1 MVLIKEEFEQ
11 KIHTYSDMIFRIAF
25 NYFANREDAE
35 DVMQDTFLKLYQSE
49 RRFEDDEKLKA
60 WLIRVT
66 INKCKSMFR
75 SPFRKRR
82 TELPEYEWENMI
94 GEGDIENDIVIKH
107 TVYSAV
113 MELPVK
119 YRVVVY
125 LYYYEDYSIKETA
138 EIIGVKE
145 TTVQTQ
151 LMRARKKLKDYL
163 PAK

>member
-1 MVLIKEEFEQ
+1 MKKGEFEQ
-11 KIHTYSDMIFRIAF
+11 KIHAYSDMIFRIAF

-35 DVMQDTFLKLYQSE
+35 DVMQDVFLKLYQSE

-66 INKCKSMFR
+66 INKCKSMLR
-75 SPFRKRR
+75 LSFRKRR
-82 TELPEYEWENMI
+82 TELAEYEWENMI

-107 TVYSAV
+107 MVFSAV
-113 MELPVK
+113 MKLPAK

-138 EIIGVKE
+138 ELIGVKE

-151 LMRARKKLKDYL
+151 LMRARKKLRDYL

>member
-1 MVLIKEEFEQ
+1 MIKEEFEQ

>member
-1 MVLIKEEFEQ
+1 LIKEEFEQ